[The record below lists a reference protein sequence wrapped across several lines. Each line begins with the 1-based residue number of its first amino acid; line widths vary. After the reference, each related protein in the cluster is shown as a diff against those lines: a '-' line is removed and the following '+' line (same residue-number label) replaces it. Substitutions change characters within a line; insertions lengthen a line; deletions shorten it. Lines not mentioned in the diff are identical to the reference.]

1 MEPVCTELVLIWET
15 LEVFFMHARMK
26 QDLLLLPALAFCLE
40 STEHEMIQS
49 DYIITD
55 PPHPPTSS
63 SSLCRFHLFGQQQQV
78 LRHTSHTLCSIRL
91 RVI

>member
-26 QDLLLLPALAFCLE
+26 QDLLLLPALNFCLE

-55 PPHPPTSS
+55 PPPPPPY
-63 SSLCRFHLFGQQQQV
+63 
-78 LRHTSHTLCSIRL
+78 
-91 RVI
+91 